1 MVAVTAAAVNQQSHL
16 SDKPL
21 NGRTTLPVDVS
32 SGASVAR
39 LSCKNVCCIL
49 DRKNRLIDDELI
61 LDVSSD
67 FLEKKNSSCKDRKHA
82 CLTLSG
88 EHRD

>member
-21 NGRTTLPVDVS
+21 NGQTTLPVDVS

-49 DRKNRLIDDELI
+49 DRKNQLIDDDLI

-67 FLEKKNSSCKDRKHA
+67 FLE
-82 CLTLSG
+82 
-88 EHRD
+88 